1 MLISYAHLFHL
12 WPYAERQPNSSDKP
26 RKMFQTSPKNIMF
39 RCHQELLLCELP
51 SKKFLLRTSK
61 QKLLCAKSS
70 SAENRPE
77 PAELSA
83 KKQNLELRF
92 RSHKR
97 SLRLM
102 SSGDLFGA
110 ISSGRFLEADLLM
123 FACRPD
129 AWCDGK
135 QTIFRTFGS
144 FRRRALSAEG
154 RLIPKRWR
162 AHGDARSAQ
171 WLWMTKLE
179 RCIWSHAVALTV
191 ASLVRLS
198 SVTHNADESWPIML
212 FTVTQLGI
220 FFGLL
225 LASCV
230 YLCLRLCVC
239 SFNLS
244 V

>member
-1 MLISYAHLFHL
+1 MRRWRISWWVPPWRLPCRSLMRIIEYAQWAMLISYAHLFHL

-83 KKQNLELRF
+83 KKNLELRL

-110 ISSGRFLEADLLM
+110 ISWG
-123 FACRPD
+123 
-129 AWCDGK
+129 
-135 QTIFRTFGS
+135 
-144 FRRRALSAEG
+144 
-154 RLIPKRWR
+154 
-162 AHGDARSAQ
+162 
-171 WLWMTKLE
+171 
-179 RCIWSHAVALTV
+179 WSLD
-191 ASLVRLS
+191 VRLS
-198 SVTHNADESWPIML
+198 TGRLMRRKTNNFQNFRIIQETSFISRRPPDSQAVASSRRRSQRTMTVNDKTRAMHLIACCGSHRRL
-212 FTVTQLGI
+212 FSEAV
-220 FFGLL
+220 
-225 LASCV
+225 
-230 YLCLRLCVC
+230 
-239 SFNLS
+239 
-244 V
+244 